1 MGFQRK
7 RGVIYRVKTSDTTE
21 TNVFFLPILFTNLKT
36 ATQNVIVHSNHFV
49 ADRGIIKIYILSQIV
64 AQGNILIGD
73 ELEMISRHKTFAVAL
88 SREMVPTARIVVYYL
103 QTTPEE
109 MVVDTLN
116 FFVNGTRNN
125 IVSNTSCDCSN
136 ALTLTL
142 LSFENNLFLLWLW

>member
-1 MGFQRK
+1 MYYL
-7 RGVIYRVKTSDTTE
+7 VSSC
-21 TNVFFLPILFTNLKT
+21 P
-36 ATQNVIVHSNHFV
+36 
-49 ADRGIIKIYILSQIV
+49 QIV

-125 IVSNTSCDCSN
+125 IVSKNNTYNKSVHGID
-136 ALTLTL
+136 
-142 LSFENNLFLLWLW
+142 

>member
-1 MGFQRK
+1 MCIVEHDDSFNMS
-7 RGVIYRVKTSDTTE
+7 TS
-21 TNVFFLPILFTNLKT
+21 
-36 ATQNVIVHSNHFV
+36 
-49 ADRGIIKIYILSQIV
+49 LSYLCVTQIV

-125 IVSNTSCDCSN
+125 IVSN
-136 ALTLTL
+136 
-142 LSFENNLFLLWLW
+142 